1 MRWRKADEAPA
12 DMTRL
17 LYARIIEGR
26 LEWAVSG
33 FRITSG
39 QHWHDGRSPKA
50 FPQEPTHYMPFDELP
65 SDAP

>member
-26 LEWAVSG
+26 LEWG
-33 FRITSG
+33 CERIPHHERAALARREISEG
-39 QHWHDGRSPKA
+39 VPARA
-50 FPQEPTHYMPFDELP
+50 
-65 SDAP
+65 DALHA